1 VDHAFVKGWLHDL
14 ERALHAACTPEGD
27 PRWRD
32 TLAALLDHHHARW
45 QTHAVRERLPR
56 YARLADA
63 DPAHRWRARMLQ
75 ALLADADPRP
85 ALDDLWA
92 DVPRGAPR
100 RRVVQEAAW
109 YALERGDLDDASA
122 WLERVDDHDDALL
135 LELGS
140 ELERRRGRLPRAL
153 ELAERAAAR
162 VRDAEPLSSSIW
174 SHLGD
179 LRRDAGRRPE
189 AAAAYR
195 RSLRLAQDRGDD
207 RQVAVVELNLLLLRL
222 GAGTLVPRAEILAV
236 RRALRGGSRDAT
248 LASDLL
254 GLLVVAEDDLP
265 AAVASLLPRLPSD
278 HPELRSIAQVVHTAR
293 RHRALAAVVAALS
306 PST

>member
-1 VDHAFVKGWLHDL
+1 
-14 ERALHAACTPEGD
+14 
-27 PRWRD
+27 
-32 TLAALLDHHHARW
+32 
-45 QTHAVRERLPR
+45 
-56 YARLADA
+56 
-63 DPAHRWRARMLQ
+63 MLQ